1 MFTLQET
8 EGLKRHWTLAEGAQ
22 LTIGR
27 AYDNDIRIDD
37 LRVSRH
43 HAVLRSIMR
52 EDAIIRNLSSGN
64 LLLINGQN
72 LTKDAGDRPLQSGD
86 QINIIPMLFTVAW
99 EDKGSLGYNDA
110 PLSTSTRFTP
120 AVSGFTSLISQ
131 TFAGRAS
138 KDKELEELR
147 RKAEMLA
154 HLCDMSAAL
163 ATVFD
168 PKSVLE
174 YATDIVMRMIGADC
188 CAALLVELGDDL
200 HPVSIRFRD
209 GDPKSSPPRSISR
222 TAVRTSIE
230 KRVMLSSQDVVEDSA
245 LNVSRV
251 TIMQGIRSLA
261 CAPLVGREGVY
272 GALYV
277 DRRGVPEPFT
287 ELDTQLLAAVAS
299 QAATAVEAARAHER
313 VKREMVARELY
324 KRFMPEHLINE
335 LLECPEKFQLGGTN
349 KRISVLFCDV
359 RGFTRLAHRA
369 PPETIVDLLNILFTE
384 MAAEIFANQGTLNKY
399 LGDGLMALFGAPVG
413 SETHAANAIAAAI
426 GMQRRIKQVNLQLAA
441 KNLPSVTLGI
451 GINTGEATVGCIGAE
466 QRSEYTAIGDT
477 VNIASRIEGIAH
489 PGQILV
495 TSDTA
500 KELGDKFPLSEPW
513 KVEVKHLD
521 EPVQV
526 YSVKYNV
533 AEPVA
538 APEAPAAPVA
548 SGQQV

>member
-1 MFTLQET
+1 MSEKRCDVFTISET
-8 EGLKRHWTLAEGAQ
+8 EGLKRQWKLSEGAS

-27 AYDNDIRIDD
+27 AFDNDIRIDD

-43 HAVLRSIMR
+43 HAVLRSVAR
-52 EDAIIRNLSSGN
+52 DQAVVRNVSSGN
-64 LLLINGQN
+64 LLFINGQN
-72 LTKDAGDRPLQSGD
+72 ISNDAGERPLQNGD
-86 QINIIPMLFTVAW
+86 QIKIIPAIFTATW
-99 EDKGSLGYNDA
+99 EDEGVIGYNDE
-110 PLSTSTRFTP
+110 PLSDSTTFTP
-120 AVSGFTSLISQ
+120 ATSGFTSLISN
-131 TFAGRAS
+131 TFTARTS
-138 KDKELEELR
+138 KEKELEELR

-188 CAALLVELGDDL
+188 CAALLAEQGQDPQ
-200 HPVSIRFRD
+200 PVSIRFRD
-209 GDPKSSPPRSISR
+209 ADSNPSQPRSISR
-222 TAVRTSIE
+222 TAVRTAID
-230 KRVMLSSQDVVEDSA
+230 KRLMLSSQDVVGDAA
-245 LNVSRV
+245 LQVSRV
-251 TIMQGIRSLA
+251 TIMQGIRSLV

-313 VKREMVARELY
+313 MKRETLARELY
-324 KRFMPEHLINE
+324 KRFMPEHLITE
-335 LLECPEKFQLGGTN
+335 LLDCPEKFHLGGIN
-349 KRISVLFCDV
+349 RRISVLFCDV

-384 MAAEIFANQGTLNKY
+384 MAAEIFAHQGTLNKY

-413 SETHAANAIAAAI
+413 SETHAVSAVSAAI
-426 GMQRRIKQVNLQLAA
+426 GMQQRIKQVNLQLAA
-441 KNLPSVTLGI
+441 KGLPSVTLGI

-495 TSDTA
+495 THETV
-500 KELGDKFPLSEPW
+500 KELDDQFPLSESW
-513 KVEVKHLD
+513 RVEVKHID

-533 AEPVA
+533 AEADDPTR
-538 APEAPAAPVA
+538 
-548 SGQQV
+548 

>member
-8 EGLKRHWTLAEGAQ
+8 EGLKRQWTLSEGGQ

-43 HAVLRSIMR
+43 HAVLRSILR
-52 EDAIIRNLSSGN
+52 EQAVIRNLSGGN

-72 LTKDAGDRPLQSGD
+72 LTKDGGERPLKGGD
-86 QINIIPMLFTVAW
+86 QINIIPAMFALTWDNETA
-99 EDKGSLGYNDA
+99 LGYNDE
-110 PLSTSTRFTP
+110 PLSNSTTFTP
-120 AVSGFTSLISQ
+120 ATSGFTSLISH
-131 TFAGRAS
+131 TFTGRAS
-138 KDKELEELR
+138 KDTELEELR

-188 CAALLVELGDDL
+188 CAALLVEPGADL
-200 HPVSIRFRD
+200 QPVSIRFREVD
-209 GDPKSSPPRSISR
+209 LKSTEARSISR
-222 TAVRTSIE
+222 TAVRTSID
-230 KRVMLSSQDVVEDSA
+230 KRVLLSSQDVVGDSA
-245 LNVSRV
+245 LQVSRV
-251 TIMQGIRSLA
+251 TLMQGIRSLA

-299 QAATAVEAARAHER
+299 QAATAVEASRAHER
-313 VKREMVARELY
+313 VKREALARELY
-324 KRFMPEHLINE
+324 KRFMPEHLIEE

-384 MAAEIFANQGTLNKY
+384 MAAAIFGHQGTLNKY
-399 LGDGLMALFGAPVG
+399 LGDGLMALFGAPIG
-413 SETHAANAIAAAI
+413 SETHAVSAVSAAI
-426 GMQRRIKQVNLQLAA
+426 GMQKRVKEVNLQLAA
-441 KNLPSVTLGI
+441 KSLPSVTLGI

-495 TSDTA
+495 TQQTA
-500 KELGDKFPLSEPW
+500 KELENQFPLSEPW
-513 KVEVKHLD
+513 KVEVKHID

-526 YSVKYNV
+526 YSVKYSLEEV
-533 AEPVA
+533 
-538 APEAPAAPVA
+538 
-548 SGQQV
+548 